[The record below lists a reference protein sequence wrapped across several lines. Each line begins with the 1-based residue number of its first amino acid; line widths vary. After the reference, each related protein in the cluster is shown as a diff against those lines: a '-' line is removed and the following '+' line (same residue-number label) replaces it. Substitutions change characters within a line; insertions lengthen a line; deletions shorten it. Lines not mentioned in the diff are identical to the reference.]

1 MRIPHLQILLLL
13 LLITTGKVSL
23 EGIDMNE
30 QKSNRLIEESS
41 PYLLQHAHNPVNWY
55 PWGEEAFK
63 KAVEEDKPVIISIG
77 YSSCHWCHVMEE
89 ESFEDEEVAR
99 LMNERFIS
107 IKVDREE
114 RPDIDSLY
122 MEAVQMITGRGGW
135 PLNTFALPDGRPFY
149 GGTYFPKKDWMIV
162 LNYIADLYANKKSQ
176 AVGNAEIIEKGV
188 KDSNLQLLDTR
199 TIEVSAEDLDIAVSK
214 LKEKFD
220 IKSGGIGA
228 APKFPMPTLYQFLL
242 SYAYLQ
248 DDKEIKDFVI
258 LTLDKMASGGIYDQI
273 GGGFS
278 RYSTDAVWKVPHFE
292 KMLYDNAQLVSLYAD
307 AYRYTKSER
316 YRDVVYDTL
325 QFGKES
331 FTSPEGAFYSALDA
345 DSEGVEG
352 KYYVWTETEMKTI
365 LGDDYPVARDYYG
378 IGAEGYWDEITRLG
392 SSFATTEEGNNILLR
407 PEGSER
413 KILDVSQE
421 QLDRIKDRLKSVR
434 DNRIPPGLDDKSLT
448 SWNSLMISAYVDA
461 YKAFGDQTF
470 LEAAEISAAH
480 ILEKVRQPDGGL
492 YHVYKDG
499 RAYIDGFLDDYALF
513 ISALISIFEVTGR
526 VDLIQEAEK
535 LTNYILENFYS
546 TDEKLFYYT
555 SASSV
560 GLGSSGVLDASGKLI
575 VRDLEITDTII
586 PSSNSVISMELFRL
600 SRLTGKSRYH
610 EISVEMLNR
619 VSGRT
624 IGNPQFFSHW
634 AERILFELNPYFE
647 VVIAG
652 QNADQVSRDLQDF
665 YLPNTI
671 FSYTNVPNNQLGLFS
686 YRFSEDETQIFIC
699 EDNACKFPVTTVE
712 EALDQLKRN

>member
-1 MRIPHLQILLLL
+1 MSTKTLCSFLVLLMVS
-13 LLITTGKVSL
+13 TGNL
-23 EGIDMNE
+23 FLNGIDMNE
-30 QKSNRLIEESS
+30 QKPNRLIEESS

-89 ESFEDEEVAR
+89 ESFEDEEVAK

-122 MEAVQMITGRGGW
+122 MDAVQMITGRGGW

-162 LNYIADLYANKKSQ
+162 LNYIADLYDNKKSQ
-176 AVGNAEIIEKGV
+176 AVGNAEIIEKGI
-188 KDSNLQLLDTR
+188 KDSSLQLLDTR
-199 TIEVSAEDLDIAVSK
+199 TIEVSNEDIDTAVSK

-228 APKFPMPTLYQFLL
+228 APKFPMPTIYQFLL
-242 SYAYLQ
+242 TYAYLQ
-248 DDKEIKDFVI
+248 DDKEIKDFVT

-273 GGGFS
+273 GGGFA
-278 RYSTDAVWKVPHFE
+278 RYSTDAAWKVPHFE

-307 AYRYTKSER
+307 AYRYTKNKL

-325 QFGKES
+325 QFVKES

-352 KYYVWTETEMKTI
+352 KYYVWTEKELKTI

-378 IGAEGYWDEITRLG
+378 IGAEGYW
-392 SSFATTEEGNNILLR
+392 EEGSNILLR
-407 PEGSER
+407 PEVSDR
-413 KILDVSQE
+413 KILEVSQE

-434 DNRIPPGLDDKSLT
+434 NNRIPPGLDDKSLT
-448 SWNSLMISAYVDA
+448 SWNALMISAYVDA
-461 YKAFGDQTF
+461 YKAFGDNTF
-470 LEAAEISAAH
+470 LEAAETSANH
-480 ILEKVRQPDGGL
+480 ILKKVRQPDGGL

-513 ISALISIFEVTGR
+513 ISALISLFEVTGR
-526 VDLIQEAEK
+526 VELLQDAET
-535 LTNYILENFYS
+535 LTNYILANFYS

-555 SASSV
+555 SDSRE
-560 GLGSSGVLDASGKLI
+560 GLGSSVVLI

-600 SRLTGKSRYH
+600 SRLTGESRYY
-610 EISVEMLNR
+610 ELSVEMLNR

-624 IGNPQFFSHW
+624 LGNPQFFSHW
-634 AERILFELNPYFE
+634 AGRILFELNPYFE
-647 VVIAG
+647 VVITG
-652 QNADQVSRDLQDF
+652 QNAEQVSRELQEN
-665 YLPNTI
+665 YLPNTV
-671 FSYTNVPNNQLGLFS
+671 SAYTNVSNEQLGLFS
-686 YRFSEDETQIFIC
+686 YRFSEDATQIFIC

-712 EALDQLKRN
+712 EALDQLNRN

>member
-1 MRIPHLQILLLL
+1 
-13 LLITTGKVSL
+13 
-23 EGIDMNE
+23 MNT
-30 QKSNRLIEESS
+30 QKPNRLIEESS
-41 PYLLQHAHNPVNWY
+41 PYLQQHAHNPVNWY

-63 KAVEEDKPVIISIG
+63 KAVKEDKPVIISIG
-77 YSSCHWCHVMEE
+77 YSSCHWCHVMED

-135 PLNTFALPDGRPFY
+135 PLNAFALPDGRPFY

-176 AVGNAEIIEKGV
+176 AIGNAEIIEKRI
-188 KDSNLQLLDTR
+188 KDSNLQLLDTS
-199 TIEVSAEDLDIAVSK
+199 TIEVSIEDIDTAVSK

-220 IKSGGIGA
+220 LKSGGIGA
-228 APKFPMPTLYQFLL
+228 APKFPMPALYQFLL
-242 SYAYLQ
+242 TYAYLQ
-248 DDKEIKDFVI
+248 DDKEIKDFVT

-273 GGGFS
+273 GGGFA
-278 RYSTDAVWKVPHFE
+278 RYSTDAAWKVPHFE

-307 AYRYTKSER
+307 AYRYTKNEL

-325 QFGKES
+325 QFVKES

-352 KYYVWTETEMKTI
+352 KYYVWKEVELKTI
-365 LGDDYPVARDYYG
+365 LGDDYSVARDYYG

-407 PEGSER
+407 PEGSDR

-421 QLDRIKDRLKSVR
+421 QLDRIKNRLKSAR

-448 SWNSLMISAYVDA
+448 SWNALMISAYVDA
-461 YKAFGDQTF
+461 YKAFGDNTF
-470 LEAAEISAAH
+470 LEAAETSAKH

-492 YHVYKDG
+492 YHVYKEG
-499 RAYIDGFLDDYALF
+499 RAYIEGFLDDYALF
-513 ISALISIFEVTGR
+513 ISALISLFEVTGQ
-526 VDLIQEAEK
+526 VGLIQEAEI

-546 TDEKLFYYT
+546 IDEKLFYYT
-555 SASSV
+555 SDSSE
-560 GLGSSGVLDASGKLI
+560 GLGSGVVLI

-610 EISVEMLNR
+610 ELSVEMLNR

-634 AERILFELNPYFE
+634 VRRILFELNPYFE
-647 VVIAG
+647 VVITG
-652 QNADQVSRDLQDF
+652 QNAEQVSRNLQEF
-665 YLPNTI
+665 YLPNTV
-671 FSYTNVPNNQLGLFS
+671 FAYTDVPNDQFGLFS
-686 YRFSEDETQIFIC
+686 YRFSDDGTQIFIC
-699 EDNACKFPVTTVE
+699 EDNACKFPVATVE
-712 EALDQLKRN
+712 EAFDLLNRN